1 MLTGAADTW
10 GNRRRAR
17 RLAAIGLALAVAAV
31 SIAGCSRRP
40 LPRRVPPP
48 KPKVAG
54 IRLVVVVVVD
64 QLGWDTLMRFR
75 PALRGG
81 LARLLDSGV
90 TFSAAHHRH
99 AMTATAPGHATLA
112 TGLTPRHHGV
122 VANYWFDRNANREVY
137 SAEDPVSEEVGPVN
151 LLATALPDWVR
162 QRDPW
167 GRTFTASGK
176 DRSAVML
183 GGKRPTGAFWF
194 DPEVGGFVTSHRY
207 HRAPGWVMA
216 FNRRPLLRERFG
228 TLWQPLPLPPRVD
241 ASRLGVVQLEGSGL
255 PTGFPHAYGPDSTRP
270 GEGFYEA
277 IFDSPAIDEYLADF
291 ARELVA
297 RERLGLDDHL
307 DYLGLSFSAVDSVG
321 HTYGPHSR
329 EALDAVLRLDRA
341 LGELL
346 ATIEQQVGRNRMV
359 VALSADHGV
368 APMPERQRRLGL
380 RGGRESPA
388 DVACIQSVLRRLDDA
403 YGRRDWFAYDL
414 YLDAVQ
420 VARSRVPRAELDRR
434 IAGWLGS
441 CPDVARVWTRAQLSP
456 DRPTA
461 DTMLAFQRASYL
473 PSRSPDF
480 VLQWE
485 PGFVDTRRGTT
496 HKTPYDYDT
505 HVPLVIRVPRVAP
518 REVRQP
524 VATADLAPT
533 LAALLG
539 LRPPRRLDGVER
551 SELVLGPAAK
561 SAQR

>member
-1 MLTGAADTW
+1 MLTGAADIR
-10 GNRRRAR
+10 GNRCRAR
-17 RLAAIGLALAVAAV
+17 RLAVLGLALVVAAS

-40 LPRRVPPP
+40 PARRAPPP
-48 KPKVAG
+48 RPKVAG
-54 IRLVVVVVVD
+54 IRLVMLVVVD
-64 QLGWDTLMRFR
+64 QLAWDTLMRFR

-112 TGLTPRHHGV
+112 TGLTPRHHGI

-137 SAEDPVSEEVGPVN
+137 SAEDPVSEEVGPTN

-167 GRTFTASGK
+167 GRTFTAAGK

-194 DPEVGGFVTSHRY
+194 DTEAGGFVTSHRY

-228 TLWQPLPLPPRVD
+228 TLWRPLPLPPRVD
-241 ASRLGVVQLEGSGL
+241 TSRLGVVQLEGSGL

-277 IFDSPAIDEYLADF
+277 IFDSPAIDEYLAQF

-380 RGGRESPA
+380 RGGRESPT

-414 YLDAVQ
+414 YLDATQ
-420 VARSRVPRAELDRR
+420 VARSRVPRAVLDRR
-434 IAGWLGS
+434 IAGWLGA

-480 VLQWE
+480 VVQWQ
-485 PGFVDTRRGTT
+485 PGFVDTLTGTT

-518 REVRQP
+518 HEVRQP

-539 LRPPRRLDGVER
+539 LRLPRRLDGVER
-551 SELVLGPAAK
+551 SELVLGPVAK
-561 SAQR
+561 SAQH